1 MSLHVDIRKRLGD
14 FVLET
19 AFDTEDAITGLLGAS
34 GCGKSV
40 TLKCIAGVETP
51 DEGSVILDGETLFDS
66 SRGIN
71 LKPQQRR
78 VGYLFQQY
86 ALFPHLTVERNILT
100 GLHREHDATVRQHR
114 LREMMEIMQLQGL
127 EKLRPAQLS
136 GGQAQR
142 VALARM
148 LVSEPRLLLL
158 DEPFSALDSH
168 LRDQLQPQFLDL
180 LRSYGRQAVLVTHSR
195 DEAYHLCSQLCVME
209 NGRIVRS
216 DATKA
221 VFADPRS
228 EVTARLTGCKNISPA
243 RKIDERTVE
252 ASAWGLR
259 FTTAQPVPDDL
270 RAIGLRAHYFHPRAS
285 ANRANV
291 QWVGELEEPFEWI
304 LLFRYAGQDENTS
317 PLWWR
322 MPKDRKPAALPDIIG
337 IAPENVLLLT
347 H

>member
-1 MSLHVDIRKRLGD
+1 
-14 FVLET
+14 
-19 AFDTEDAITGLLGAS
+19 
-34 GCGKSV
+34 
-40 TLKCIAGVETP
+40 
-51 DEGSVILDGETLFDS
+51 
-66 SRGIN
+66 
-71 LKPQQRR
+71 
-78 VGYLFQQY
+78 
-86 ALFPHLTVERNILT
+86 
-100 GLHREHDATVRQHR
+100 
-114 LREMMEIMQLQGL
+114 
-127 EKLRPAQLS
+127 
-136 GGQAQR
+136 
-142 VALARM
+142 M

-180 LRSYGRQAVLVTHSR
+180 LRAYGRQALLVTHSR

-209 NGRIVRS
+209 NGHIVRS
-216 DATKA
+216 GATKA

-228 EVTARLTGCKNISPA
+228 EAAARLTGCKNISPA

-270 RAIGLRAHYFHPRAS
+270 CAIGLRAHYFHPRAS

-304 LLFRYAGQDENTS
+304 LLFRYAGQNENTP

>member
-51 DEGSVILDGETLFDS
+51 DEGSIILDGETLFDS
-66 SRGIN
+66 ARGIN

-100 GLHREHDATVRQHR
+100 GLHRERDAAVRQRR
-114 LREMMEIMQLQGL
+114 LREMIKMMQLQGL

-180 LRSYGRQAVLVTHSR
+180 LRAYGRQAVLVTHSR

-216 DATKA
+216 GATKA

-228 EVTARLTGCKNISPA
+228 EAAARLTGCKNISPA
-243 RKIDERTVE
+243 RKIDDQTVE

-259 FTTAQPVPDDL
+259 FTTSQPVPDDL

-304 LLFRYAGQDENTS
+304 LLFRYAGQNENS
-317 PLWWR
+317 PPLWWR

>member
-51 DEGSVILDGETLFDS
+51 DEGSIILDGETLFDS
-66 SRGIN
+66 ARGIN

-114 LREMMEIMQLQGL
+114 LREMMEMMQLQGL

-180 LRSYGRQAVLVTHSR
+180 LRAYGRQALLVTHSR

-216 DATKA
+216 GATKA

-228 EVTARLTGCKNISPA
+228 EAAARLTGCKNISPA
-243 RKIDERTVE
+243 RKIDDRTVE
-252 ASAWGLR
+252 ASAWWLR

-270 RAIGLRAHYFHPRAS
+270 RAIGVRAHYFHPRAS

-304 LLFRYAGQDENTS
+304 LLFRYAGQNENTP

>member
-1 MSLHVDIRKRLGD
+1 MSLHVDIRKTLGD

-19 AFDTEDAITGLLGAS
+19 AFDAEDAVTGLLGAS
-34 GCGKSV
+34 GCGKSM

-51 DEGSVILDGETLFDS
+51 DSGCIVLDGETLFDS
-66 SRGIN
+66 ARGIN

-100 GLHREHDATVRQHR
+100 GLHRERDAAVRQRR
-114 LREMMEIMQLQGL
+114 LREMIQMMQLQGL

-148 LVSEPRLLLL
+148 LVNQPRLLLL

-168 LRDQLQPQFLDL
+168 LRDQLQPQFLSL
-180 LRSYGRQAVLVTHSR
+180 LRTYGRQAVLVTHSR
-195 DEAYHLCSQLCVME
+195 DEAYHLCGQLCVME
-209 NGRIVRS
+209 NGRVVR
-216 DATKA
+216 DGATKA

-228 EVTARLTGCKNISPA
+228 ETAARLTGCKNITPA

-252 ASAWGLR
+252 APAWGLR
-259 FTTAQPVPDDL
+259 FTAAQPVPDDL
-270 RAIGLRAHYFHPRAS
+270 RAIGLRAHYFHARAA

-304 LLFRYAGQDENTS
+304 LLFRYAGQDETAP

-322 MPKDRKPAALPDIIG
+322 MPKDRKPAALPDVLG

-347 H
+347 R

>member
-1 MSLHVDIRKRLGD
+1 MSLHVDIRKQLGS

-19 AFDTEDAITGLLGAS
+19 AFDAEDAVTGLLGAS
-34 GCGKSV
+34 GCGKSL

-51 DEGSVILDGETLFDS
+51 DEGCIILDGETLFDS
-66 SRGIN
+66 ARGIN
-71 LKPQQRR
+71 RKPQQRH

-100 GLHREHDATVRQHR
+100 GLHRDHDSAVRQRR
-114 LREMMEIMQLQGL
+114 LRAMIKMMQLEGL

-148 LVSEPRLLLL
+148 LVNEPHLLLL
-158 DEPFSALDSH
+158 DEPFSVLDSY
-168 LRDQLQPQFLDL
+168 LRDQLQPQFLAL
-180 LRSYGRQAVLVTHSR
+180 LRSYGRQAILVTHSR

-209 NGRIVRS
+209 NGRIVR
-216 DATKA
+216 DGATKA
-221 VFADPRS
+221 VFADPRH
-228 EVTARLTGCKNISPA
+228 EAVAHLTGCKNITPA
-243 RKIDERTVE
+243 RKVDEHMVE
-252 ASAWGLR
+252 APAWGLR
-259 FTTAQPVPDDL
+259 FTAAQPVPDNL
-270 RAIGLRAHYFHPRAS
+270 CAIGLRAHYFHTRAA

-304 LLFRYAGQDENTS
+304 LLFRYAGQDTS
-317 PLWWR
+317 TPPLWWR
-322 MPKDRKPAALPDIIG
+322 LPKDRKPTPLPDALG

-347 H
+347 R